1 MDKEIQFYFSIPKY
15 YPEDSNE
22 ENLLEIVKNN
32 IDKDSILNYYKNNH
46 LFYKKDDMVIA
57 LSEIYLTISDK
68 NLNLPIEKYIDFCLN
83 EYYLIKNLYNSKL
96 PNPYEIVIY
105 SSKYFID
112 IIISQLNELNIEY
125 RLVELSND
133 NISIILYSKVKFY

>member
-46 LFYKKDDMVIA
+46 LFYKKDGMVIA

-68 NLNLPIEKYIDFCLN
+68 NLNLPIEKYIDFCLK
-83 EYYLIKNLYNSKL
+83 EYYFIKKLYDSKL
-96 PNPYEIVIY
+96 PNPYEIKIFTC
-105 SSKYFID
+105 KYFID
-112 IIISQLNELNIEY
+112 IIINQLNELNIEY

-133 NISIILYSKVKFY
+133 NISITLYSKVKFY

>member
-46 LFYKKDDMVIA
+46 LFYKKDGMVIA

-68 NLNLPIEKYIDFCLN
+68 NLNLPIEKYIEFCLN
-83 EYYLIKNLYNSKL
+83 EYYLIKKLYDSKL
-96 PNPYEIVIY
+96 PNPYEIIIY

-112 IIISQLNELNIEY
+112 IIISQLNDLSIEY

-133 NISIILYSKVKFY
+133 NISITLYSKVKYY

>member
-1 MDKEIQFYFSIPKY
+1 MNKDIQFYFSIPKY

-22 ENLLEIVKNN
+22 ENLLEIVKNS

-46 LFYKKDDMVIA
+46 LFYKKDGMVIA

>member
-133 NISIILYSKVKFY
+133 NISITLYSKVKFY

>member
-1 MDKEIQFYFSIPKY
+1 MNKDIQFYFSIPKY

-22 ENLLEIVKNN
+22 ENLLEIVKNS

-133 NISIILYSKVKFY
+133 NISITLYSKVKFY

>member
-32 IDKDSILNYYKNNH
+32 IDKNSILNYYKNNH

-83 EYYLIKNLYNSKL
+83 EYYLIKNLYDSKL

-133 NISIILYSKVKFY
+133 NISITLYSKVKFY

>member
-1 MDKEIQFYFSIPKY
+1 MNKEIQFYFSIPKY

-22 ENLLEIVKNN
+22 ENLLEIVKNS

-46 LFYKKDDMVIA
+46 LFYKKDGMVIA

-133 NISIILYSKVKFY
+133 NISITLYSKVKFY

>member
-22 ENLLEIVKNN
+22 ENLLEIVKNS

-133 NISIILYSKVKFY
+133 NISITLYSKVKFY